1 MGAQHSIIA
10 SAKVSTE
17 TANDLWRKESTKKG
31 IKAAGALGA
40 AILFAPAVILALPFV
55 GAYEF
60 GTALENELVT
70 GYPVMDG
77 VIGGLFGVVVSPIAP
92 FYCFLVSIQ
101 EIFELKYNHERHPHL
116 IDKNY
121 LKRAEGMLRLD
132 FSHYNVAITGCPGTG
147 KSSILNGLLGYKESN
162 AKAAT
167 VGEIET
173 TLEPKFYRHPI
184 LNTLYL
190 WDMPGVGTPRHPIEN
205 FFENYCLGAFD
216 AILIVFDDRL
226 MASDIDIARRAIKYD
241 IPSIATKIERMKSD
255 TKLNKAEQW
264 TSAVSQLT
272 VEIKDTIYKNMQQFG
287 LDTNHLYIVSANV
300 LRDFVILVRDRKPVH
315 EQQKLIHEK
324 VLITNLLDTLVERKD
339 KGSSK
344 TKSDSNVSGVKK
356 SLRKR
361 SKSKELV
368 LP

>member
-101 EIFELKYNHERHPHL
+101 EIFELKYIHERHPHL

-241 IPSIATKIERMKSD
+241 IPVFFVKNKSD
-255 TKLNKAEQW
+255 LVN
-264 TSAVSQLT
+264 
-272 VEIKDTIYKNMQQFG
+272 
-287 LDTNHLYIVSANV
+287 IVF
-300 LRDFVILVRDRKPVH
+300 RIIIFYC
-315 EQQKLIHEK
+315 
-324 VLITNLLDTLVERKD
+324 
-339 KGSSK
+339 
-344 TKSDSNVSGVKK
+344 
-356 SLRKR
+356 
-361 SKSKELV
+361 
-368 LP
+368 